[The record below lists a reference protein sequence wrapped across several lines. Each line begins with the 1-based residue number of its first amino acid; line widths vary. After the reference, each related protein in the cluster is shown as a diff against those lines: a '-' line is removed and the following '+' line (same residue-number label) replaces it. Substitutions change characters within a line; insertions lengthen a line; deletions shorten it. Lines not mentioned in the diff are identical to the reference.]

1 MVVNLDLLTYAGNLR
16 NLADLEERQ
25 HYCFVCG
32 DIADANFVPKVMAEA
47 QIDTVVHFAPES
59 HGDRSISD
67 PQSLVGTNVLGTQ
80 VLLEA
85 ARRYAID
92 SGKIRSRLGWN
103 LPYRFEHGI
112 VQTVQWYMS
121 HAAWWQSILDGT
133 HLQTGQAGEGHFG

>member
-1 MVVNLDLLTYAGNLR
+1 MR

-32 DIADANFVPKVMAEA
+32 DIADANFVAEVMAEA
-47 QIDTVVHFAPES
+47 QIDPVVHFAPES

-67 PQSLVGTNVLGTQ
+67 PQSLVRTNIPGTQ

-92 SGKIRSRLGWN
+92 SGKSDRGSG
-103 LPYRFEHGI
+103 GI
-112 VQTVQWYMS
+112 CHTGS
-121 HAAWWQSILDGT
+121 NTALCKPFSGT
-133 HLQTGQAGEGHFG
+133 